1 MPELYHA
8 LYYSKA
14 LVSDTKAVH
23 DEILATSQRNNLRD
37 NISGF
42 LHREGEYFIQFLEGP
57 KTKLFN
63 TLSRI
68 GRDPRHS
75 DFNVVRSQCAQSRML
90 PDWSMGFTDPSQL
103 SLAEILDVSNGQL
116 NIKALDPF
124 DLVILLVHNAQALRN
139 DA

>member
-8 LYYSKA
+8 LYFSKA
-14 LVSDTKAVH
+14 LVPDTKEVH
-23 DEILATSQRNNLRD
+23 DGILATSQRNNIRA

-42 LHREGEYFIQFLEGP
+42 LHRESGFFIQFLEGP

-75 DFNVVRSQCAQSRML
+75 EFNVIRSQPARMRML

-103 SLAEILDVSNGQL
+103 SLAEILEVSDGQL

-124 DLVILLVHNAQALRN
+124 DLVVLLVHNSQALRSN
-139 DA
+139 A